1 MTETGTILLKLDAQL
16 ERDEVYVPRSRT
28 FWRAL
33 DYLWGYMPSYRD
45 SRAGRQRARQV
56 KVGLAVLGVLAM
68 IFGGSAGP
76 IILGALA
83 AALAIAA
90 PVPELKKR
98 SVHNRLRARAADRK
112 RPVSRPG
119 KVVFDGR
126 RVELHDASGMLRRVL
141 VDRPGR
147 ELVFRVHGEKICAG
161 MRPRSGKK
169 RDAIWVCASALSSE
183 DVPVAYAGGLADL
196 SEQEV
201 DVPANVSAGDWR
213 RLIET
218 LGEVIQ

>member
-1 MTETGTILLKLDAQL
+1 MTLRLDAEL
-16 ERDEVYVPRSRT
+16 EREEAYAPRSRKL
-28 FWRAL
+28 WRAL

-76 IILGALA
+76 IVLGALA

-90 PVPELKKR
+90 PVRELKKR
-98 SVHNRLRARAADRK
+98 SVHNRLRARAADRT
-112 RPVSRPG
+112 RPVREPG
-119 KVVFDGR
+119 SVVFDGR
-126 RVELHDASGMLRRVL
+126 RLELHTEQTMLRRVL

-161 MRPRSGKK
+161 LRPRSGKK
-169 RDAIWVCASALSSE
+169 RDAIWVCASGLHAD

-201 DVPANVSAGDWR
+201 DAPANVSAKDWR